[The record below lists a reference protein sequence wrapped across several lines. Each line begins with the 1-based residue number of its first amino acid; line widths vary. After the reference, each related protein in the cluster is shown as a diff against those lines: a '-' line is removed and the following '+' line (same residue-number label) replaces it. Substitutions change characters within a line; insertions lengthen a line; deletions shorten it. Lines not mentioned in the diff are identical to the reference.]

1 MISKQSENFD
11 VKVNNTSDEYGQL
24 AIQGPKARDLVN
36 ENVDIDV
43 SDMKMFE
50 FKTKCRFIW

>member
-1 MISKQSENFD
+1 MLTLIIL
-11 VKVNNTSDEYGQL
+11 DEYGQL

-50 FKTKCRFIW
+50 FKQNVDLFGKR